1 MFVSTNSIAAVKT
14 YFNEK
19 LAPIFSE
26 REIKLIAQEVIQR
39 RLNLSP
45 ADWILKADLRVSE
58 SDLLHFRS
66 VVKRLLNNEP
76 FQHILGDTEFYG
88 LSILCSPDAL
98 IPRPETEELVDWI
111 VNDFKTRNLTHG
123 LDWCTGTGCIAFA
136 LKNSFPR
143 LNMSAR
149 DFSRKALELAEKNKQ
164 KLQLD
169 VDFHFANAL
178 VPDGYQDLKPN
189 SFDFWVSNPPYI
201 PIQEQTNMA
210 PNVVAFEPEMALF
223 VPNEDALLFYREIS
237 LQAQEFLKNSGALYF
252 ELHENYA
259 QQTKE
264 LLENQ
269 SCWSSIELKQDLQGK
284 WRMLKAIK

>member
-1 MFVSTNSIAAVKT
+1 MFVSNNSIAAVKT

-26 REIKLIAQEVIQR
+26 REIKLIAQEIIQR

-45 ADWILKADLRVSE
+45 SDWILNADLRVSE

-66 VVKRLLNNEP
+66 VVKRLLNHEP

-111 VNDFKTRNLTHG
+111 VDDFKTKKPTHG

-136 LKNSFPR
+136 LKKSFPR

-169 VDFHFANAL
+169 VNFQFADAL
-178 VPDGYQDLKPN
+178 VPDGYQDLQLN

-201 PIQEQTNMA
+201 PIQEQTNMDQ
-210 PNVVAFEPEMALF
+210 NVVAFEPEMALF

-237 LQAQEFLKNSGALYF
+237 LQAQEYLKNSGALYF

-269 SCWSSIELKQDLQGK
+269 GCWSSIELKQDLQGK